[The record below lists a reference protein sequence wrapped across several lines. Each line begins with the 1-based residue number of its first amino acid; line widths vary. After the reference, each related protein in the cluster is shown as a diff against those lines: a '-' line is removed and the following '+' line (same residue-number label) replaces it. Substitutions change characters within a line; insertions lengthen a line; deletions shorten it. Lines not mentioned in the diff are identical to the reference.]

1 MVNEEEFNQDITAE
15 FEKAISQQDERYYV
29 LRLYIAG
36 TTPQSIQAL
45 QNLHKIC
52 EEYLKG
58 RYELEVIDVYQNPEL
73 AAPGN
78 VFAIPT
84 LIKQLPPPLQRLI
97 GNLSNTEKLLIGLD
111 IHPREDNV

>member
-1 MVNEEEFNQDITAE
+1 MVNEEEFDRDMTAA
-15 FEKAISQQDERYYV
+15 FEQALSQQEERYYV

-45 QNLHKIC
+45 QNLHKVC
-52 EEYLKG
+52 EQYLKG

-73 AAPGN
+73 AVPGN
-78 VFAIPT
+78 IFAIPT

-111 IHPREDNV
+111 IHPRQDHI

>member
-15 FEKAISQQDERYYV
+15 FEKALSQQDERYYV

-111 IHPREDNV
+111 IQPRQNNV

>member
-1 MVNEEEFNQDITAE
+1 MVNEEEFNQDVTAA
-15 FEKAISQQDERYYV
+15 FEQALSQQDERYYV

-45 QNLHKIC
+45 QNLHKVC

-78 VFAIPT
+78 IFAIPT
-84 LIKQLPPPLQRLI
+84 LIKQLPLPLQRLI
-97 GNLSNTEKLLIGLD
+97 GNLSNTEKLLLGLD
-111 IHPREDNV
+111 IHPRQDNA